1 MAGTGAM
8 GVTETDAVGTAKTS
22 AENMAEIG
30 TTSVAGEITVGIS
43 VSAATPSSSKVSVN
57 RGMDMQNGG
66 RPQQKLTHRYIYM
79 YKNEITKKKRGKK
92 GGGHSTR

>member
-66 RPQQKLTHRYIYM
+66 RPQQKLTHRYIYIYIYIYIYM
-79 YKNEITKKKRGKK
+79 YV
-92 GGGHSTR
+92 